1 MTLKS
6 GSRKPCRPRQ
16 AEEKPMHVL
25 PPWVHP
31 DIDPS
36 NTICCRFDIGPTLCF
51 GAMSPAG
58 LCAVPHLHP
67 TPRRA
72 SQALQMNPF
81 VPFSHLY
88 VFSLY
93 LSLERKLS
101 AALPVPLGWAI
112 SHPVQRGMQD
122 APIPPIAPCSTCLAA
137 RGGRQGRGWWGEKSS
152 PAARQ
157 GHAASQKCFFLCV
170 APVKTFFLLCPDS
183 ALLQTPWGAWLE
195 L

>member
-1 MTLKS
+1 
-6 GSRKPCRPRQ
+6 
-16 AEEKPMHVL
+16 MHVL

-36 NTICCRFDIGPTLCF
+36 NTICCRFDMGPTLCF

-72 SQALQMNPF
+72 SQAPQMNPF
-81 VPFSHLY
+81 VPFSCFC

-122 APIPPIAPCSTCLAA
+122 APIPTHRSLLHLPGCP
-137 RGGRQGRGWWGEKSS
+137 GRE
-152 PAARQ
+152 ARQ
-157 GHAASQKCFFLCV
+157 GLVGGEILSCSPAGARCKPEVLLSLCSSCESVFPLLPWFSTSANPMRCLAGTLGPNNFASVFFLSNII
-170 APVKTFFLLCPDS
+170 LI
-183 ALLQTPWGAWLE
+183 
-195 L
+195 